1 MLRLFTSKGWIFF
14 LLLISK
20 ERCVLIFVTAAAKEI
35 RFLSLRLCFLRF
47 GSLFEKKGTRAIQMG
62 QIYRLLEEFGVH
74 NKTFLC
80 GDMNHCPTLGE
91 NHFPSSSFD
100 LWPLLHPEEDGWT
113 ENALINLMLASKPG
127 KVATR
132 RRTNKNKKSFS
143 LIIFFVK
150 HPLVR
155 FDRIVMTGAETDKEA
170 RQIRILGTG
179 LQKIVLLLFFF
190 CCCC

>member
-1 MLRLFTSKGWIFF
+1 LEFF
-14 LLLISK
+14 LK
-20 ERCVLIFVTAAAKEI
+20 
-35 RFLSLRLCFLRF
+35 
-47 GSLFEKKGTRAIQMG
+47 KKGTRAIQMG

-100 LWPLLHPEEDGWT
+100 LWPVLHPEEDGWT

-127 KVATR
+127 KVATTR
-132 RRTNKNKKSFS
+132 GTNKKLFFS
-143 LIIFFVK
+143 IIIFFLK

-155 FDRIVMTGAETDKEA
+155 FDRIVMTGAETDRAA
-170 RQIRILGTG
+170 REIRILGTG
-179 LQKIVLLLFFF
+179 LQNIMCCSLLF
-190 CCCC
+190 CCC